1 MDMDLLIELAVRA
14 VKAYLE
20 KEGVVAA
27 AAPVEPRKALVLTE
41 EHCGET
47 CSIEAYGSELCKVD
61 CALAQNYDVNVDD
74 YDVVVVR
81 NMTNSNLFKIANG
94 CTDNKFLALAAEAIL
109 KGKRVIMVKECVEIL
124 KYEETAPKALYDNIY
139 KNLQILLD
147 SGVELVEEENVK
159 TALTDGIEVP
169 KAVPTTVPAE
179 APATPAQVAVKE
191 ETPAPVAKAESA
203 DSILVLKKR
212 VVTERDIKEAAA
224 KHYKKIQLPD
234 NPVITYLA
242 KDTAFELGIEL
253 L

>member
-20 KEGVVAA
+20 KDGTIAA

-47 CSIEAYGSELCKVD
+47 CSIEA
-61 CALAQNYDVNVDD
+61 NVDD

-81 NMTNSNLFKIANG
+81 SMTNSNLFKIANG

-124 KYEETAPKALYDNIY
+124 KYAETAPKALYNNIY
-139 KNLQILLD
+139 KNLQVLLD

-169 KAVPTTVPAE
+169 AEVPATKAPE
-179 APATPAQVAVKE
+179 APAPAAVKE
-191 ETPAPVAKAESA
+191 EAPAPAPKAESS
-203 DSILVLKKR
+203 DSVLVLNKR
-212 VVTERDIKEAAA
+212 VVTERDIKAMEMGLIAYF
-224 KHYKKIQLPD
+224 KPKCNISGVKIP
-234 NPVITYLA
+234 YRF
-242 KDTAFELGIEL
+242 K
-253 L
+253 

>member
-20 KEGVVAA
+20 KEGVVPA

-47 CSIEAYGSELCKVD
+47 CSIENYGSELCKVD
-61 CALAQNYDVNVDD
+61 CALAQNYEVNVDD
-74 YDVVVVR
+74 YDVVVLR
-81 NMTNSNLFKIANG
+81 SMTNSNLFKIANG

-124 KYEETAPKALYDNIY
+124 KYAETAPKALYNNIY

-169 KAVPTTVPAE
+169 AEVPAVP
-179 APATPAQVAVKE
+179 APAAVKE
-191 ETPAPVAKAESA
+191 EAPAPAPKAESD
-203 DSILVLKKR
+203 DSVLVLTKR
-212 VVTERDIKEAAA
+212 VVTERDIKAAA
-224 KHYKKIQLPD
+224 AQHYTKIQLPEK
-234 NPVITYLA
+234 PVITYLA

>member
-20 KEGVVAA
+20 KEGVVPA

-47 CSIEAYGSELCKVD
+47 CSIENYGSELCKVD
-61 CALAQNYDVNVDD
+61 CALAQNYEVNVDD

-81 NMTNSNLFKIANG
+81 SMTNSNLFKIANG

-124 KYEETAPKALYDNIY
+124 KYAETAPKALYNNIY

-169 KAVPTTVPAE
+169 AE
-179 APATPAQVAVKE
+179 VPATPAPAAVKE
-191 ETPAPVAKAESA
+191 EAPAPAPKAESA
-203 DSILVLKKR
+203 DSVLVLTKR

-224 KHYKKIQLPD
+224 KHYKKIQLPEK
-234 NPVITYLA
+234 PVITYLA

>member
-27 AAPVEPRKALVLTE
+27 AAPVVEPRKALVLTE
-41 EHCGET
+41 EHCGEN

-61 CALAQNYDVNVDD
+61 CALAQNYEVNVDD
-74 YDVVVVR
+74 YDVVVLR
-81 NMTNSNLFKIANG
+81 SMTNSNLFKIANG

-124 KYEETAPKALYDNIY
+124 KYAETAPKALYNNIY

-169 KAVPTTVPAE
+169 AEVPAVP
-179 APATPAQVAVKE
+179 APAAVKE
-191 ETPAPVAKAESA
+191 EAPAPAPKAESD
-203 DSILVLKKR
+203 DSVLVLTKR
-212 VVTERDIKEAAA
+212 VITERDIKAAA
-224 KHYKKIQLPD
+224 AQHYTKIQLPEK
-234 NPVITYLA
+234 PVITYLA

>member
-27 AAPVEPRKALVLTE
+27 AAPVVEPRKALVLTE
-41 EHCGET
+41 EHCGEN

-61 CALAQNYDVNVDD
+61 CALAQNYEVNVDD

-81 NMTNSNLFKIANG
+81 SMTNSNLFKIANG

-124 KYEETAPKALYDNIY
+124 KYAETAPKALYNNIY

-169 KAVPTTVPAE
+169 AE
-179 APATPAQVAVKE
+179 VPATPAPAAVKE
-191 ETPAPVAKAESA
+191 EAPAPAPKAESD
-203 DSILVLKKR
+203 DSVLVLTKR
-212 VVTERDIKEAAA
+212 VVTERDIKAAA
-224 KHYKKIQLPD
+224 AQHYTKIQLPEK
-234 NPVITYLA
+234 PVITYLA

>member
-20 KEGVVAA
+20 KEGVVPAA

-41 EHCGET
+41 EHCGEA

-61 CALAQNYDVNVDD
+61 CALAQNYEVNVDD
-74 YDVVVVR
+74 YDVVVLR
-81 NMTNSNLFKIANG
+81 SMTNSNLFKIANG

-124 KYEETAPKALYDNIY
+124 KYAETAPKALYNNIY

-169 KAVPTTVPAE
+169 AE
-179 APATPAQVAVKE
+179 VPATPAPAAVKE
-191 ETPAPVAKAESA
+191 EAPAPAPKAESA
-203 DSILVLKKR
+203 DSVLVLTKR
-212 VVTERDIKEAAA
+212 VVTERDIKAAA
-224 KHYKKIQLPD
+224 AQHYTKIQLPEK
-234 NPVITYLA
+234 PVITYLA

>member
-47 CSIEAYGSELCKVD
+47 CSIENYGSELCKVD
-61 CALAQNYDVNVDD
+61 CALAQNYEVNVDD

-124 KYEETAPKALYDNIY
+124 KYAETAPKALYNNIY

-159 TALTDGIEVP
+159 TAITDGIEVP
-169 KAVPTTVPAE
+169 AE
-179 APATPAQVAVKE
+179 VPATPAPAAVKE
-191 ETPAPVAKAESA
+191 EAPAPAPKAESA
-203 DSILVLKKR
+203 DSVLVLTKR

-224 KHYKKIQLPD
+224 KHYKKIQLPEK
-234 NPVITYLA
+234 PVITYLA

>member
-27 AAPVEPRKALVLTE
+27 VPAPVEPRKALVLTE

-47 CSIEAYGSELCKVD
+47 CSIENYGSELCKVD
-61 CALAQNYDVNVDD
+61 CALAQNYEVNVDD
-74 YDVVVVR
+74 YDVVVLR
-81 NMTNSNLFKIANG
+81 SMTNSNLFKIANG

-124 KYEETAPKALYDNIY
+124 KYAETAPKALYNNIY

-169 KAVPTTVPAE
+169 AEVPAVP
-179 APATPAQVAVKE
+179 APAAVKE
-191 ETPAPVAKAESA
+191 EAPAPAPKAESD
-203 DSILVLKKR
+203 DSVLVLTKR
-212 VVTERDIKEAAA
+212 VVTERDIKAAA
-224 KHYKKIQLPD
+224 AQHYTKIQLPEK
-234 NPVITYLA
+234 PVITYLA

>member
-20 KEGVVAA
+20 KEGVVPA

-47 CSIEAYGSELCKVD
+47 CSIENYGSELCKVD
-61 CALAQNYDVNVDD
+61 CALAQNYEVNVDD

-81 NMTNSNLFKIANG
+81 SMTNSNLFKIANG

-124 KYEETAPKALYDNIY
+124 KYAETAPKALYNNIY
-139 KNLQILLD
+139 KNLQILLG

-169 KAVPTTVPAE
+169 AE
-179 APATPAQVAVKE
+179 VPATPAPAAVKE
-191 ETPAPVAKAESA
+191 EAPAPAPKAETD
-203 DSILVLKKR
+203 DSVLVLTKR
-212 VVTERDIKEAAA
+212 VVTERDIKAAA
-224 KHYKKIQLPD
+224 VQHYTKIQLPEK
-234 NPVITYLA
+234 PVITYLA

>member
-27 AAPVEPRKALVLTE
+27 VPAPVEPRKALVLTE

-47 CSIEAYGSELCKVD
+47 CSIENYGSELCKVD
-61 CALAQNYDVNVDD
+61 CALAQNYEVNVDD

-81 NMTNSNLFKIANG
+81 SMTNSNLFKIANG

-124 KYEETAPKALYDNIY
+124 KYAETAPKALYNNIY

-147 SGVELVEEENVK
+147 SGVELAPEENVK

-169 KAVPTTVPAE
+169 AEVPAVP
-179 APATPAQVAVKE
+179 APAAVKE
-191 ETPAPVAKAESA
+191 EAPAPAPKAESD
-203 DSILVLKKR
+203 DSVLVLTKR
-212 VVTERDIKEAAA
+212 VVTERDIKAAA
-224 KHYKKIQLPD
+224 AQHYTKIQLPEK
-234 NPVITYLA
+234 PVITYLA

>member
-47 CSIEAYGSELCKVD
+47 CSIENYGSELCKVD
-61 CALAQNYDVNVDD
+61 CALAQNYEVNVDD

-81 NMTNSNLFKIANG
+81 SMTNSNLFKIANG

-124 KYEETAPKALYDNIY
+124 KYAETAPKALYNNIY

-159 TALTDGIEVP
+159 TALTDGLE
-169 KAVPTTVPAE
+169 VPAE
-179 APATPAQVAVKE
+179 VPATTAPAAVSAPAVVKE
-191 ETPAPVAKAESA
+191 EAPAPAPKAESD
-203 DSILVLKKR
+203 DSVLVLTKR
-212 VVTERDIKEAAA
+212 VITERDIKAAA
-224 KHYKKIQLPD
+224 AQHYTKIQLPEK
-234 NPVITYLA
+234 PVITYLA

>member
-27 AAPVEPRKALVLTE
+27 VPAPVEPRKALVLTE

-47 CSIEAYGSELCKVD
+47 CSIENYGSELCKVD
-61 CALAQNYDVNVDD
+61 CALAQNYEVNVDD
-74 YDVVVVR
+74 YDVVVLR
-81 NMTNSNLFKIANG
+81 SMTNSNLFKIANG

-124 KYEETAPKALYDNIY
+124 KYAETAPKALYNNIY

-147 SGVELVEEENVK
+147 SGVELAPEENVK

-169 KAVPTTVPAE
+169 AE
-179 APATPAQVAVKE
+179 VPATPAPAAVKE
-191 ETPAPVAKAESA
+191 EAPAPAPKAESD
-203 DSILVLKKR
+203 DSVLVLTKR
-212 VVTERDIKEAAA
+212 VVTERDIKAAA
-224 KHYKKIQLPD
+224 AQHYTKIQLPEK
-234 NPVITYLA
+234 PVITYLA

>member
-20 KEGVVAA
+20 KDGTIAA
-27 AAPVEPRKALVLTE
+27 AAPAAEPRKALVLTE
-41 EHCGET
+41 EHCGEA

-61 CALAQNYDVNVDD
+61 CALAQNYEVNVDD

-81 NMTNSNLFKIANG
+81 SMTNSNLFKIANG

-124 KYEETAPKALYDNIY
+124 KYEETAPKALYNNIY
-139 KNLQILLD
+139 KNLQVLLD
-147 SGVELVEEENVK
+147 SGVELVEDENVK
-159 TALTDGIEVP
+159 NALTDGMDDPAPVVEEP
-169 KAVPTTVPAE
+169 KVETVKVEKEE
-179 APATPAQVAVKE
+179 APA
-191 ETPAPVAKAESA
+191 PAPKAESA
-203 DSILVLKKR
+203 DSVLVLKKR

-234 NPVITYLA
+234 KPVITYLA

>member
-41 EHCGET
+41 EHCGEN

-61 CALAQNYDVNVDD
+61 CALAQNYEVNVDD

-81 NMTNSNLFKIANG
+81 SMTNSNLFKIANG

-124 KYEETAPKALYDNIY
+124 KYAETAPKALYNNIY

-147 SGVELVEEENVK
+147 SGVELAPEENVK

-169 KAVPTTVPAE
+169 AEVPAVP
-179 APATPAQVAVKE
+179 APAAVKE
-191 ETPAPVAKAESA
+191 EAPAPAPKAESD
-203 DSILVLKKR
+203 DSVLVLTKR
-212 VVTERDIKEAAA
+212 VVTERDIKAAA
-224 KHYKKIQLPD
+224 AQHYTKIQLPEK
-234 NPVITYLA
+234 PVITYLA

>member
-27 AAPVEPRKALVLTE
+27 VPAPVEPRKALVLTE

-47 CSIEAYGSELCKVD
+47 CSIENYGSELCKVD
-61 CALAQNYDVNVDD
+61 CALAQNYEVNVDD
-74 YDVVVVR
+74 YDVVVLR
-81 NMTNSNLFKIANG
+81 SMTNSNLFKIANG

-124 KYEETAPKALYDNIY
+124 KYAETAPKALYNNIY

-147 SGVELVEEENVK
+147 SGVELAPEENVK

-169 KAVPTTVPAE
+169 AEVPAVP
-179 APATPAQVAVKE
+179 APAAVKE
-191 ETPAPVAKAESA
+191 EAPAPAPKAESD
-203 DSILVLKKR
+203 DSVLVLTKR
-212 VVTERDIKEAAA
+212 VVTERDIKAAA
-224 KHYKKIQLPD
+224 AQHYTKIQLPEK
-234 NPVITYLA
+234 PVITYLA